1 MIRKSAFV
9 AAALAAAAF
18 TFAPMPAF
26 AHDEV
31 VSTSP
36 AADSSVAAGPL
47 TVSVTFNED
56 IMQMQ
61 DNSGEVIEVTG
72 PDGTDA
78 ATWSNG
84 CVSVSGATESTDVDL
99 DAPGL
104 YTVNWRS
111 VSNDGHANEGSFTFT
126 VTNDNDYKSGGLV
139 EPSAECATATP
150 DAVAYSTKTLGSGNE
165 PTDEE
170 RTFVSGTAKASNPFV
185 ANLPYLI
192 GGMVLVLLGAFAGP
206 AIKKLRAAPASAE
219 STESKDGE

>member
-31 VSTSP
+31 VSTGP
-36 AADSSVAAGPL
+36 AADSTVAAGPL

-72 PDGTDA
+72 PDGADS

-84 CVSVSGATESTDVDL
+84 CVTVSGATESTDVDL

-111 VSNDGHANEGSFTFT
+111 VSNDGHPNEGSFTFT
-126 VTNDNDYKSGGLV
+126 VTNDNGYKSAGLV
-139 EPSAECATATP
+139 EPSAECASASP
-150 DAVAYSTKTLGSGNE
+150 APIAYSTKSLGSGNE
-165 PTDEE
+165 PTDEQ
-170 RTFVSGTAKASNPFV
+170 RTFVSGTADKSNPFV
-185 ANLPYLI
+185 SNLPYLI

-206 AIKKLRAAPASAE
+206 AIKKLRAVPAKA
-219 STESKDGE
+219 TDAESKDGE